1 MFSCKL
7 FFLFVGIVA
16 ITLII
21 PNIVYSN
28 GATMNSDFSRLV
40 YTCIPQGQVARCHP
54 SLNEFDSLVTTGQVQ
69 KISTVN
75 LTKIDPTEG
84 VFGNALAVNGYR
96 QEYLTF
102 PNKPVID
109 SKAFSVSFWLKQ
121 DAAYVTNSAIISHV
135 NAKKKCRVVLA
146 TQCYKITEN
155 YPIFSN

>member
-21 PNIVYSN
+21 PNIVYSTN
-28 GATMNSDFSRLV
+28 GATVNSDFSRLV
-40 YTCIPQGQVARCHP
+40 YACIPQGQVTRCHP

-84 VFGNALAVNGYR
+84 VIGNALEVNGYR
-96 QEYLTF
+96 QEYLTL

-121 DAAYVTNSAIISHV
+121 DA
-135 NAKKKCRVVLA
+135 RV
-146 TQCYKITEN
+146 CC
-155 YPIFSN
+155 

>member
-7 FFLFVGIVA
+7 FFLFVGIIA

-21 PNIVYSN
+21 PIIVYSTN
-28 GATMNSDFSRLV
+28 GAPANSDFSRLV
-40 YTCIPQGQVARCHP
+40 YACIPQGQVARCHP

-96 QEYLTF
+96 QEYLTL

-121 DAAYVTNSAIISHV
+121 DAAYVANSAIISHA
-135 NAKKKCRVVLA
+135 NAKKMQGGSC
-146 TQCYKITEN
+146 N
-155 YPIFSN
+155 